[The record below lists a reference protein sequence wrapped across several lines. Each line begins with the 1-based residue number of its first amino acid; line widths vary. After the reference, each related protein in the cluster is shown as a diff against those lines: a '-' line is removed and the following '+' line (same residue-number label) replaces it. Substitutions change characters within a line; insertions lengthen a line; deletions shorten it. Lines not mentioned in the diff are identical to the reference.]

1 MKKIIAISMA
11 AGIFAIAPLA
21 HAQFGN
27 LLSGAK
33 SLTGS
38 GSSGSGAELGSQQD
52 QLVRSFVAA
61 NKDVDSSNVHM
72 ADALGIKLQVINAE
86 ATSDA
91 LTAKQIDENSKAVS
105 ANTATVAEALKSGAT
120 LKDTE
125 AKVKYAKGLLSL
137 ATGIKKYMDMGKDAQ
152 GFTSSLTSVSPLQ
165 LGKLES
171 GIYVAK
177 NVPTSLTT
185 LTSVLKSAVDFAKS
199 NGVEIPK
206 DATSLL

>member
-1 MKKIIAISMA
+1 MKKIFAISIAIGA
-11 AGIFAIAPLA
+11 LA
-21 HAQFGN
+21 LTSHSHAQFGN
-27 LLSGAK
+27 MLGAAK

-38 GSSGSGAELGSQQD
+38 QSSSGTELSSQQD

-61 NKDVDSSNVHM
+61 NKDISTSNVHM
-72 ADALGIKLQVINAE
+72 ADALGIKLEVINAE

-91 LTAKQIDENSKAVS
+91 FSAKQIDENSKAVS
-105 ANTATVAEALKSGAT
+105 AGTASIVEALKAGAT
-120 LKDTE
+120 LKDAE
-125 AKVKYAKGLLSL
+125 AKKKYAQGLFFL
-137 ATGIKKYMDMGKDAQ
+137 ATGIKKYMGMSKDAQ
-152 GFTSSLTSVSPLQ
+152 GFTSSLSSASPLQ

-177 NVPTSLTT
+177 NVPSSLTSMT
-185 LTSVLKSAVDFAKS
+185 NVLKTAVEFAKS